1 MGNSVHGVKLQ
12 IVAAHRSGAGEP
24 CTSSLIY
31 DRAGN
36 RKYLTA
42 DERRRF
48 LGAVAEMPP
57 DLRTFCRVLSYTG
70 ARISEVLTLTP
81 SRIDAVARL
90 VIVETLKKRKR
101 GVFRAIP
108 LPADV
113 LDELDRVH
121 HLSDNHGSPDIA
133 SRRIWPWC
141 RAFAWRRIK
150 EAMAVAGLE
159 GPQATP
165 KGLRHAFA
173 ITALQSGV
181 PITMVKRWLG
191 HARLSATEI
200 YADAV
205 GPEEQAIAS
214 LLWRTF

>member
-12 IVAAHRSGAGEP
+12 IVSAHRSGAGDP

-48 LGAVAEMPP
+48 LDAVAEMPP

-70 ARISEVLTLTP
+70 ARISEVLALTP
-81 SRIDAVARL
+81 SRIDAVAQL
-90 VIVETLKKRKR
+90 AIVETLKKRRR

-108 LPADV
+108 LPASI
-113 LDELDRVH
+113 LDDLDRVH
-121 HLSDNHGSPDIA
+121 HLSDNRTRPDLMFH
-133 SRRIWPWC
+133 RIWPWC

-150 EAMAVAGLE
+150 EAMAAAGVD

-173 ITALQSGV
+173 VTALQGGV

-191 HARLSATEI
+191 HARLSTTEI
-200 YADAV
+200 YADAI
-205 GPEEQAIAS
+205 GPEERAIAS